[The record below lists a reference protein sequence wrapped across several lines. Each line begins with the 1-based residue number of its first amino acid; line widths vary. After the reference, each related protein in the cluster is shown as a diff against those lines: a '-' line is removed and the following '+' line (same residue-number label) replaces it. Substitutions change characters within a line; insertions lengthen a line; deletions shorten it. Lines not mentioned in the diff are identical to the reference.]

1 MLRPT
6 QYYAIYRTL
15 YCFSLQRIMRYIAY
29 FHATGYTGL
38 CDILHTFMLQPTK
51 DYAIYR
57 ILSCQGYTGL
67 WIYRTLFATNRFP
80 IGPQTCFRLVHEPVS
95 DGFPIG
101 NVLYQCGISVNS
113 GVIILGKTTPPL
125 QTSLSI
131 FLG

>member
-1 MLRPT
+1 MQYIAHFTVLACKGLCDISHTFMLQAT
-6 QYYAIYRTL
+6 QGYAIYCTL
-15 YCFSLQRIMRYIAY
+15 LCCNLQRIMRYIAY
-29 FHATGYTGL
+29 FNVT
-38 CDILHTFMLQPTK
+38 
-51 DYAIYR
+51 
-57 ILSCQGYTGL
+57 GYTGL
-67 WIYRTLFATNRFP
+67 WIYCTLFATNRFP

-101 NVLYQCGISVNS
+101 DVLYQCGISVNS